1 MRYIKYNKTYK
12 YKLAEAEHYNLTPYL
27 GRNKLVHVGDWFALN
42 EGMLIIYKGYIWDGP
57 SGPTLDTPDF
67 MLGSLVHDAM
77 YQLMREE
84 ILDQR
89 LRKVADQVLYDICI
103 DAGMPWWRAQY
114 VYWAVRMFGAKNA
127 RPGAFDSKEVVEV

>member
-1 MRYIKYNKTYK
+1 MKYIKYNKTYK
-12 YKLAEAEHYNLTPYL
+12 YKLSDAEYFDLSSYITDS
-27 GRNKLVHVGDWFALN
+27 KLVHVGGWCALD
-42 EGMLIIYKGYIWDGP
+42 EGMLIIYKGYAWDGA
-57 SGPTLDTPDF
+57 SGPAIDTPDF

-77 YQLMREE
+77 YQLMREG

-89 LRKVADQVLYDICI
+89 LRKVADQVLYDICK

-127 RPGAFDSKEVVEV
+127 RPGAFEGQEVVEV